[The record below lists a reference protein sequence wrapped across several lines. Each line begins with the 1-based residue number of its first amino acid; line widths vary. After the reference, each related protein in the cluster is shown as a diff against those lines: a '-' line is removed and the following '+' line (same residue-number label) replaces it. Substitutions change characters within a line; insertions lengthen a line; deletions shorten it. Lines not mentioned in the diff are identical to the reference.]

1 MDHDD
6 AQSGPEKDEEKNKE
20 AKTEDLSMESLL
32 AQGEF
37 SLDMPR
43 QGEIRKGVIASITDE
58 EILVS
63 IGAKSEGV
71 IPGRELTQLPEEE
84 REKFTVGKEI
94 QVYVVSPESR
104 QGTMILSILRAHEED
119 DWLQAETLMKNNEVF
134 SGEVA
139 GYNKGG
145 LIVNMGHL
153 RGFVPA
159 SQVSL
164 TRRMTYSGDTPDE
177 RWSKMV
183 GEPIVVRVIEVDRQR
198 RRLIFSEKAAS
209 QESRDSLK
217 DILLQELKE
226 GEVRKGRVTSLA
238 DFGAFVNINGAD
250 GLVHLSEIS
259 WERIDHPKEVLEVG
273 QEIEVKIIS
282 IDRERRRIG
291 LSIRQLQSDPWEE
304 YVKDYKVGQLVE
316 GTITRLT
323 KFGAFA
329 RIDENLEGLIH
340 VSELSDK
347 RIEHPKEVLN
357 ENDIVTLR
365 IIKIDNERRR
375 IGLSLRK
382 VESMQYS
389 ELDWEMALADIESLE
404 EVDEEEAP
412 PEEAPA
418 PPVEESQVEEAVDE
432 ALPAEEDES
441 EAETSEVEEDETEPE
456 DAVGEAEEP
465 EEAETPP
472 VEGPK
477 VEEVV
482 DEAPPAEESES
493 EAETSAAEEPE
504 EVEAPSVEEQKVEEV
519 VDEAPPVEEDESEA
533 ETSDVDVEEDATEP
547 EDATGEVEEPEAE
560 MPETEE
566 KIEENDEVKTE
577 K

>member
-1 MDHDD
+1 MDQNE
-6 AQSGPEKDEEKNKE
+6 AQSGPDQAKQNQKE
-20 AKTEDLSMESLL
+20 AKAEELSMESLL
-32 AQGEF
+32 AQGDF
-37 SLDMPR
+37 SLDMPQ
-43 QGEIRKGVIASITDE
+43 QGEIRKGVIASITSE

-71 IPGRELTQLPEEE
+71 IPVRELTQLPEEE
-84 REKFTVGKEI
+84 KKKLVVGEEI
-94 QVYVVSPESR
+94 QVFVISPESR
-104 QGTMILSILRAHEED
+104 QGTMILSVLRAREED
-119 DWLQAETLMKNNEVF
+119 DWVQAENLLNNNETYQ
-134 SGEVA
+134 SEVT

-145 LIVNMGHL
+145 LIVNMGNL

-164 TRRMTYSGDTPDE
+164 SRRMTYSGDTPDE

-183 GEPIVVRVIEVDRQR
+183 GEPIIVRVIEVDRQR

-217 DILLQELKE
+217 DIVLKE
-226 GEVRKGRVTSLA
+226 LEEGAVRKGRVTSLA

-259 WERIDHPKEVLEVG
+259 WERIEHPKEVLEVG
-273 QEIEVKIIS
+273 QEVEVKIIS

-291 LSIRQLQSDPWEE
+291 LSLRQLQSDPWEN
-304 YVKDYKVGQLVE
+304 YVKDYQVGQLIE

-347 RIEHPKEVLN
+347 RIEHPKEVLS

-365 IIKIDNERRR
+365 IIKIDMERRR

-389 ELDWEMALADIESLE
+389 ELDWEMALADIEGLE
-404 EVDEEEAP
+404 EFVGEEPSSEEITTEAP
-412 PEEAPA
+412 PEKEQESKIDTPEVEAKEEGTPEA
-418 PPVEESQVEEAVDE
+418 EGEESPEASAEEAEVVEEQQT
-432 ALPAEEDES
+432 ES
-441 EAETSEVEEDETEPE
+441 ETP
-456 DAVGEAEEP
+456 DAEP
-465 EEAETPP
+465 EEN
-472 VEGPK
+472 
-477 VEEVV
+477 
-482 DEAPPAEESES
+482 
-493 EAETSAAEEPE
+493 
-504 EVEAPSVEEQKVEEV
+504 
-519 VDEAPPVEEDESEA
+519 
-533 ETSDVDVEEDATEP
+533 
-547 EDATGEVEEPEAE
+547 
-560 MPETEE
+560 
-566 KIEENDEVKTE
+566 IEE
-577 K
+577 

>member
-1 MDHDD
+1 MDHDE
-6 AQSGPEKDEEKNKE
+6 AQSGPEKAEEKKKE
-20 AKTEDLSMESLL
+20 AKPEDLSMESLL
-32 AQGEF
+32 AQGDF

-43 QGEIRKGVIASITDE
+43 QGEIRKGVIASITGE

-71 IPGRELTQLPEEE
+71 IPARELTQLPEEE
-84 REKFTVGKEI
+84 RDKLAEGKEI

-119 DWLQAETLMKNNEVF
+119 DWLQAESLLKSNEVF

-164 TRRMTYSGDTPDE
+164 SRRMTYSGDTPDE
-177 RWSKMV
+177 RWGKMV

-217 DILLQELKE
+217 DLLLQELKE

-273 QEIEVKIIS
+273 QEVEVKIIS
-282 IDRERRRIG
+282 IDRDRRRIG
-291 LSIRQLQSDPWEE
+291 LSIRQLQNDPWEN

-347 RIEHPKEVLN
+347 RIEHPKEVLS
-357 ENDIVTLR
+357 EKDIITLR
-365 IIKIDNERRR
+365 IIKIDNDRRR

-389 ELDWEMALADIESLE
+389 ELDWEMALADIDDLE
-404 EVDEEEAP
+404 ESDEEEEPAEDDSTENETPVDEEETKP
-412 PEEAPA
+412 EDSTEEVEESEEEAPD
-418 PPVEESQVEEAVDE
+418 PEV
-432 ALPAEEDES
+432 
-441 EAETSEVEEDETEPE
+441 EVEENNE
-456 DAVGEAEEP
+456 VKAEE
-465 EEAETPP
+465 
-472 VEGPK
+472 
-477 VEEVV
+477 
-482 DEAPPAEESES
+482 
-493 EAETSAAEEPE
+493 
-504 EVEAPSVEEQKVEEV
+504 
-519 VDEAPPVEEDESEA
+519 
-533 ETSDVDVEEDATEP
+533 
-547 EDATGEVEEPEAE
+547 
-560 MPETEE
+560 
-566 KIEENDEVKTE
+566 
-577 K
+577 

>member
-20 AKTEDLSMESLL
+20 AKTEELSMESLL

-37 SLDMPR
+37 SLDMPH

-71 IPGRELTQLPEEE
+71 IPGREVAQLPEEE
-84 REKFTVGKEI
+84 RKKFTVGKEI

-304 YVKDYKVGQLVE
+304 YVKDYKVGQLIE

-347 RIEHPKEVLN
+347 RIEHPKEVLS

-404 EVDEEEAP
+404 EDDEEEAP
-412 PEEAPA
+412 PEEAEALP
-418 PPVEESQVEEAVDE
+418 EEEPKVEEAVDE
-432 ALPAEEDES
+432 APPNEEDKSGGEPP
-441 EAETSEVEEDETEPE
+441 AVEDE
-456 DAVGEAEEP
+456 AEP
-465 EEAETPP
+465 EEAA
-472 VEGPK
+472 G
-477 VEEVV
+477 
-482 DEAPPAEESES
+482 A
-493 EAETSAAEEPE
+493 
-504 EVEAPSVEEQKVEEV
+504 
-519 VDEAPPVEEDESEA
+519 
-533 ETSDVDVEEDATEP
+533 
-547 EDATGEVEEPEAE
+547 VEEPQAETPEA
-560 MPETEE
+560 EE
-566 KIEENDEVKTE
+566 KIEESDEVKAE
-577 K
+577 E

>member
-1 MDHDD
+1 MDQNE
-6 AQSGPEKDEEKNKE
+6 AQSGPDQAKQNQKE
-20 AKTEDLSMESLL
+20 AKAEELSMESLL
-32 AQGEF
+32 AQGDF
-37 SLDMPR
+37 SLDMPQ
-43 QGEIRKGVIASITDE
+43 QGEIRKGVIASITSE

-71 IPGRELTQLPEEE
+71 IPVRELTQLPEEE
-84 REKFTVGKEI
+84 KKKLVVGEEI
-94 QVYVVSPESR
+94 QVFVISPESR
-104 QGTMILSILRAHEED
+104 QGTMILSVLRAREED
-119 DWLQAETLMKNNEVF
+119 DWVQAENLLNNNETYQ
-134 SGEVA
+134 SEVT

-145 LIVNMGHL
+145 LIVNMGNL

-164 TRRMTYSGDTPDE
+164 SRRMTYSGDTPDE

-183 GEPIVVRVIEVDRQR
+183 GEPIIVRVIEVDRQR

-217 DILLQELKE
+217 DIVLKE
-226 GEVRKGRVTSLA
+226 LEEGAVRKGRVTSLA

-259 WERIDHPKEVLEVG
+259 WERIEHPKEVLEVG
-273 QEIEVKIIS
+273 QEVEVKIIS

-291 LSIRQLQSDPWEE
+291 LSLRQLQSDPWEN
-304 YVKDYKVGQLVE
+304 YVKDYQVGQLIE

-347 RIEHPKEVLN
+347 RIEHPKEVLS

-365 IIKIDNERRR
+365 IIKIDMERRR

-389 ELDWEMALADIESLE
+389 ELDWEMALADIEGLE
-404 EVDEEEAP
+404 EFVGEEPSSEEITTEAP
-412 PEEAPA
+412 PEKEQESKIDTPEVEAKEEGTPEA
-418 PPVEESQVEEAVDE
+418 EGEESPEASAEEAE
-432 ALPAEEDES
+432 
-441 EAETSEVEEDETEPE
+441 EVEEQQTESETP
-456 DAVGEAEEP
+456 DAEP
-465 EEAETPP
+465 EEN
-472 VEGPK
+472 
-477 VEEVV
+477 
-482 DEAPPAEESES
+482 
-493 EAETSAAEEPE
+493 
-504 EVEAPSVEEQKVEEV
+504 
-519 VDEAPPVEEDESEA
+519 
-533 ETSDVDVEEDATEP
+533 
-547 EDATGEVEEPEAE
+547 
-560 MPETEE
+560 
-566 KIEENDEVKTE
+566 IEE
-577 K
+577 

>member
-20 AKTEDLSMESLL
+20 AKTEELSMESLL

-43 QGEIRKGVIASITDE
+43 QGEIRKGVIASISDE
-58 EILVS
+58 EVLVS

-71 IPGRELTQLPEEE
+71 IPGRELAQLPEEE

-164 TRRMTYSGDTPDE
+164 SRRMTYSGDTPDD

-304 YVKDYKVGQLVE
+304 YVKDYKVGQLIE

-404 EVDEEEAP
+404 EVDEEEEAP
-412 PEEAPA
+412 PEEAKA
-418 PPVEESQVEEAVDE
+418 PPVEES
-432 ALPAEEDES
+432 
-441 EAETSEVEEDETEPE
+441 
-456 DAVGEAEEP
+456 
-465 EEAETPP
+465 
-472 VEGPK
+472 K

-482 DEAPPAEESES
+482 DEAPPTEEEES
-493 EAETSAAEEPE
+493 EAEK
-504 EVEAPSVEEQKVEEV
+504 SV
-519 VDEAPPVEEDESEA
+519 VEEDEM
-533 ETSDVDVEEDATEP
+533 EP
-547 EDATGEVEEPEAE
+547 EDAAGEVEEPEAE

-566 KIEENDEVKTE
+566 KVEENDEVKAE
-577 K
+577 E

>member
-6 AQSGPEKDEEKNKE
+6 AQSGPEKAEEKNKE
-20 AKTEDLSMESLL
+20 AEPQELSMESLL

-43 QGEIRKGVIASITDE
+43 QGEIRKGVIASITEE

-71 IPGRELTQLPEEE
+71 IPGRELTQLSEEE
-84 REKFTVGKEI
+84 REKFAVGKEI
-94 QVYVVSPESR
+94 QVFVVSPESR

-119 DWLQAETLMKNNEVF
+119 DWLQAETLMSDNEVY

-164 TRRMTYSGDTPDE
+164 SRRMTYSGDTPDE

-217 DILLQELKE
+217 DMLLQELEE

-273 QEIEVKIIS
+273 QEVEVKIIS

-291 LSIRQLQSDPWEE
+291 LSIRRLQSDPWDN
-304 YVKDYKVGQLVE
+304 YVKDYKVGQLIE

-329 RIDENLEGLIH
+329 RIDENLEGLVH

-347 RIEHPKEVLN
+347 RIEHPKEVLS

-389 ELDWEMALADIESLE
+389 ELDWELALADIDDLE
-404 EVDEEEAP
+404 EAAEEEESPAEEAEAP
-412 PEEAPA
+412 PEE
-418 PPVEESQVEEAVDE
+418 ESMI
-432 ALPAEEDES
+432 
-441 EAETSEVEEDETEPE
+441 
-456 DAVGEAEEP
+456 
-465 EEAETPP
+465 
-472 VEGPK
+472 
-477 VEEVV
+477 EEVV
-482 DEAPPAEESES
+482 DEAPPAEEDISES
-493 EAETSAAEEPE
+493 EPPVAEE
-504 EVEAPSVEEQKVEEV
+504 
-519 VDEAPPVEEDESEA
+519 EA
-533 ETSDVDVEEDATEP
+533 EAEDLA
-547 EDATGEVEEPEAE
+547 EVMEEPEAE
-560 MPETEE
+560 MPEAEVE
-566 KIEENDEVKTE
+566 IEENDEIKAE
-577 K
+577 E

>member
-1 MDHDD
+1 MDYDE
-6 AQSGPEKDEEKNKE
+6 AQSGPEKAEEKSKE
-20 AKTEDLSMESLL
+20 AKPEELSMESLL

-43 QGEIRKGVIASITDE
+43 QGEIRKGVIASITGE

-71 IPGRELTQLPEEE
+71 IPVRELTQLPEEE
-84 REKFTVGKEI
+84 RKKLSVGKEI

-104 QGTMILSILRAHEED
+104 QGTMILSVLRAHEED
-119 DWLQAETLMKNNEVF
+119 DWLQAESLMKNNEVF

-164 TRRMTYSGDTPDE
+164 SRRMTYSGDTPDE

-217 DILLQELKE
+217 DMLLQELEE
-226 GEVRKGRVTSLA
+226 GAVRKGRVTSLA

-273 QEIEVKIIS
+273 QEVEVKIIS

-291 LSIRQLQSDPWEE
+291 LSIRQLQSDPWEN

-389 ELDWEMALADIESLE
+389 ELDWEMALADIENLE
-404 EVDEEEAP
+404 EVDEEESFA
-412 PEEAPA
+412 EEAEA
-418 PPVEESQVEEAVDE
+418 PPVEESIVDE
-432 ALPAEEDES
+432 A
-441 EAETSEVEEDETEPE
+441 
-456 DAVGEAEEP
+456 
-465 EEAETPP
+465 
-472 VEGPK
+472 
-477 VEEVV
+477 
-482 DEAPPAEESES
+482 
-493 EAETSAAEEPE
+493 
-504 EVEAPSVEEQKVEEV
+504 
-519 VDEAPPVEEDESEA
+519 VDEAPPVEEGKVEGEPPAAEEEIGPKDSSE
-533 ETSDVDVEEDATEP
+533 EE
-547 EDATGEVEEPEAE
+547 EEPEAE
-560 MPETEE
+560 VPEAEVET
-566 KIEENDEVKTE
+566 KENNEVKAE
-577 K
+577 E

>member
-1 MDHDD
+1 MDHNE
-6 AQSGPEKDEEKNKE
+6 AQTGPEKAEENNKE
-20 AKTEDLSMESLL
+20 AETEELSMESLL

-43 QGEIRKGVIASITDE
+43 QGEIRKGVIASITGE

-71 IPGRELTQLPEEE
+71 IPGRELTQLSEEE
-84 REKFTVGKEI
+84 REKLAVGEEI

-119 DWLQAETLMKNNEVF
+119 DWIQAENFMKSNEVY

-164 TRRMTYSGDTPDE
+164 SRRMTYSGDTPDE

-183 GEPIVVRVIEVDRQR
+183 GEPIAVRVIEVDRQR

-217 DILLQELKE
+217 DLLLQELEE
-226 GEVRKGRVTSLA
+226 GAVRKGRVTSLA

-259 WERIDHPKEVLEVG
+259 WERIEHPKEVLEVG
-273 QEIEVKIIS
+273 QEVEVKIIS

-291 LSIRQLQSDPWEE
+291 LSIRQLQSDPWEN
-304 YVKDYKVGQLVE
+304 YVADYKVGQLIE

-365 IIKIDNERRR
+365 VIKIDNERRR

-389 ELDWEMALADIESLE
+389 ELDWEMALADIENL
-404 EVDEEEAP
+404 DEEE
-412 PEEAPA
+412 EKT
-418 PPVEESQVEEAVDE
+418 
-432 ALPAEEDES
+432 PAEE
-441 EAETSEVEEDETEPE
+441 V
-456 DAVGEAEEP
+456 
-465 EEAETPP
+465 ETPP
-472 VEGPK
+472 AEDIA
-477 VEEVV
+477 VEETV
-482 DEAPPAEESES
+482 DEAPQAEESETEGEPP
-493 EAETSAAEEPE
+493 EAEAEASPE
-504 EVEAPSVEEQKVEEV
+504 DPTEEAEQSETETPETEVEA
-519 VDEAPPVEEDESEA
+519 
-533 ETSDVDVEEDATEP
+533 
-547 EDATGEVEEPEAE
+547 
-560 MPETEE
+560 
-566 KIEENDEVKTE
+566 EENDEVKAE
-577 K
+577 E